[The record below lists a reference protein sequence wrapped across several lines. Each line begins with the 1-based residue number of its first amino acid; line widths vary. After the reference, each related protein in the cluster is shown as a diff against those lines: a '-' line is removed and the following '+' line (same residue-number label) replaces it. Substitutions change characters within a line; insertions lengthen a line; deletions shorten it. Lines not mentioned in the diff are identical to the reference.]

1 MTLNCQEKKAICHK
15 VFSPIEYSCTQCASP
30 LLPEKTPWK
39 PRNTFISYL
48 THVCNPVWDHEMHNH
63 MYNKATWFSSIQLF
77 TKSKMTSWYVCS
89 DPSNSSFSLNLL
101 YVRCPRLWLKMV
113 PSVCSTS
120 WEDSPESSYVL
131 QLHLQLQLH
140 WTILMLM
147 LLDQP
152 VRVDWQGQLD
162 CENTLRKVTQTG
174 VNCHEYSFVLRP
186 ANLRF
191 CELLWLDSSKASS
204 ISFISWE
211 SPDIHH

>member
-63 MYNKATWFSSIQLF
+63 MYNKVTWFSSIQLF

-89 DPSNSSFSLNLL
+89 DPTKSFSLNLL

-131 QLHLQLQLH
+131 QLHVTFTVTITLNNFNVDVTRSACKSWLAGTAGLWKYFKESDTNRCQLSWVLIRVKTCQSQ
-140 WTILMLM
+140 ILRTPLA
-147 LLDQP
+147 
-152 VRVDWQGQLD
+152 W
-162 CENTLRKVTQTG
+162 
-174 VNCHEYSFVLRP
+174 
-186 ANLRF
+186 
-191 CELLWLDSSKASS
+191 
-204 ISFISWE
+204 FI
-211 SPDIHH
+211 